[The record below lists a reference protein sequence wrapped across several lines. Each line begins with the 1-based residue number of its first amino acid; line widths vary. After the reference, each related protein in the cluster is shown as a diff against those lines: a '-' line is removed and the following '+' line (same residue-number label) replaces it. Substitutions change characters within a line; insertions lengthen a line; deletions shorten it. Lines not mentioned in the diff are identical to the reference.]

1 MSKIAVTVDGRT
13 YQIELELF
21 GRNGAELVAR
31 VNGEPVRV
39 LAPELGGDLEE
50 MEWIV
55 VDDRPYEIAFDRDLR
70 WLRSARGLHRI
81 EVRDVEALT
90 ARPRNGDGRVKAPIP
105 GQITRVLVSVGQAV
119 AAGEPLLVLEAMKM
133 ENEIRAPRAGVVTA
147 VHVAAGRGVT
157 RNELLA
163 EIQ

>member
-13 YQIELELF
+13 YQVELELF
-21 GRNGAELVAR
+21 GRSGTELIAR

-39 LAPELGGDLEE
+39 LAPELGGNLEA
-50 MEWIV
+50 MGWIV
-55 VDDRPYEIAFDRDLR
+55 VDDRPYEIAFDPDLH
-70 WLRSARGLHRI
+70 WLRSARGLHRL
-81 EVRDVEALT
+81 EARDVEALD

-133 ENEIRAPRAGVVTA
+133 ENEIRASRAGVVAA
-147 VHVAAGRGVT
+147 VHVSAGRGVA
-157 RNELLA
+157 RNELLT
-163 EIQ
+163 EIN